1 MVQRGHRSGSRLR
14 KAQLVKILTQA
25 SCLALV
31 GAGLAGITLTQASA
45 APNAPGETLIQQMK
59 TEAQGPVALTPERST
74 GRVGFARVARSGDLS
89 PSDAAL
95 TRTGAVDKADAYLD
109 QYGAAFGAAPGELLQ
124 TGVRSDRYGTT
135 VRFQQVHQGVP
146 VFGSMLLAH
155 VDTQGDLTSVNGFAA
170 PGIDISMTPRLTSGQ
185 AAARAVRAVKLD
197 PPSHNGGKASTTGL
211 RAAHTNLVIY
221 RTGAIRDVAGENVLT
236 YTVEVTNH
244 RNIRDMVFVDANTGK
259 LLNRYTL
266 TDSALERHVFEQT
279 FTPAAEV
286 WAEGDPF
293 PGALNVD
300 QQNIV
305 LGSGEAYW
313 FFRNAF
319 GRDSYDGAGHAMN
332 TVNNDPTIA
341 CPNANWNGSTTNY
354 CNGVTADDVV
364 AHEWGHA
371 YTEFTHGLI
380 YQFQPGALNESYSD
394 IWGETV
400 DLINGRMDADEG
412 DIQTNRPDGQC
423 SAFIRGDISMTINT
437 PASAAGPCTAE
448 PASFGPVFSQAGT
461 TTDVVVGQD
470 AANPQGPA
478 TTDGCTALSNAGA
491 VAGNFV
497 YVDRGTCTFQVK
509 ADNASAAG
517 AEGVV
522 VGDNVAG
529 RAPISM
535 SGTSDIFGL
544 MVTLEDGARIK
555 GAGTVNATIRASGTA
570 PVADSFRWLIG
581 EDATAFGGAIRD
593 MWSPTCLNDPGKV
606 SDAQYF
612 CASDDN
618 GGVHSNS
625 GVPNHAYA
633 LTVDGGTFNG
643 QTITGIGLTKA
654 AAVYF
659 RAMTTYQTPTTDFAD
674 HADALKA
681 ACVDLVGERL
691 NNLSTAPNDSTL
703 SAERVR
709 TADCATFDTVAA
721 AVELRRA
728 PTQCNFKP
736 MFTPGS
742 GPALCGP
749 GTTTQTVFSENFTNG
764 LAGWDRASQVV
775 NPGAIGKAWVAKTGA
790 PTGNGASHPG
800 SVAYGP
806 APDQGQC
813 DGSAADFSS
822 RDSIISPA
830 INIPKGRAVAR
841 KLSFDHYVATEL
853 GFDGGNVKFR
863 TGPQWKVIPASA
875 YIFNGPGQ
883 LETAAAGNTNP
894 MAGEPAF
901 TGTDGGE
908 VTGSWGT
915 SQINLSALGVKAGQT
930 LHLRF
935 DIGRDGCGGIDGW
948 YVDDVKVTVCTAG
961 ARTAGIVAGR
971 RN

>member
-1 MVQRGHRSGSRLR
+1 
-14 KAQLVKILTQA
+14 VKILTQA

-45 APNAPGETLIQQMK
+45 VPSAPGETLTQQMR
-59 TEAQGPVALTPERST
+59 TEAQGPVALTPEPAT

-109 QYGAAFGAAPGELLQ
+109 QYGAAFGAAPGELQQ

-155 VDTQGDLTSVNGFAA
+155 VDAQGDLTSVNGYAA
-170 PGIDISMTPRLTSGQ
+170 PGISISMTPRLTTGQ
-185 AAARAVRAVKLD
+185 AASRAVRAVKLD
-197 PPSHNGGKASTTGL
+197 PPAHNGGKANTTGL
-211 RAAHTNLVIY
+211 RAARTDLVIY

-259 LLNRYTL
+259 LLNRYTM

-286 WAEGDPF
+286 WSEGDPF
-293 PGALNVD
+293 PGTLNVD

-313 FFRNAF
+313 FFNNTF
-319 GRDSYDGAGHAMN
+319 GRDSYDGAGHPMN

-400 DLINGRMDADEG
+400 DLINGRMDNDEG
-412 DIQTNRPDGQC
+412 DIETKRQDGVC
-423 SAFIRGDISMTINT
+423 SAHTALATLVTINS
-437 PASAAGPCTAE
+437 PAPIAKNCDSA
-448 PASFGPVFSQAGT
+448 PAQFGPTLTEQGT
-461 TTDVVVGQD
+461 TGDVVLARDRVGS
-470 AANPQGPA
+470 AS
-478 TTDGCTALSNAGA
+478 DGCTALANGA
-491 VAGNFV
+491 DISGHIAL
-497 YVDRGTCTFQVK
+497 VDRGTCVFTDKVK
-509 ADNASAAG
+509 NAQAAG
-517 AEGVV
+517 AVAV
-522 VGDNVAG
+522 LVGNNVAG
-529 RAPISM
+529 APFAM
-535 SGTSDIFGL
+535 SGADPTITIPSVMIGKADRDLIAGEL
-544 MVTLEDGARIK
+544 ANGAVNVTMALDAANRE
-555 GAGTVNATIRASGTA
+555 
-570 PVADSFRWLIG
+570 DSFRWLIG

-593 MWSPTCLNDPGKV
+593 MWLPTCLGDPGKV
-606 SDAQYF
+606 SDAEYH
-612 CASDDN
+612 CTSDDN

-625 GVPNHAYA
+625 GIPNHAYA

-643 QTITGIGLTKA
+643 QTVTGIGLTKA

-691 NNLSTAPNDSTL
+691 NNLSTEPNDSTP

-709 TADCATFDTVAA
+709 TADCATFDAVAA

-728 PTQCNFKP
+728 PTQCNFQP
-736 MFTPGS
+736 MFEPGS

-749 GTTTQTVFSENFTNG
+749 GTTTRTVFSENFTGG
-764 LAGWDRASQVV
+764 LAGWGRASQVV
-775 NPGAIGKAWVAKTGA
+775 NPGASGKPWAASTNA
-790 PTGNGASHPG
+790 PTGNGAPHPG
-800 SVAYGP
+800 AVAFGP

-830 INIPKGRAVAR
+830 ISIPQGKAVAR
-841 KLSFDHYVATEL
+841 KLSFAHYVATEL
-853 GFDGGNVKFR
+853 GFDGGNVKYR
-863 TGPQWKVIPASA
+863 TGPQWKLIPASA
-875 YIFNGPGQ
+875 YTFNGPGQ

-894 MAGEPAF
+894 MAGEPGF

-908 VTGSWGT
+908 VSGSWGT
-915 SQINLSALGVKAGQT
+915 SQVNLSALGVKAGQT

-948 YVDDVKVTVCTAG
+948 YVDDVKVTVCVSG

>member
-1 MVQRGHRSGSRLR
+1 
-14 KAQLVKILTQA
+14 
-25 SCLALV
+25 
-31 GAGLAGITLTQASA
+31 
-45 APNAPGETLIQQMK
+45 
-59 TEAQGPVALTPERST
+59 
-74 GRVGFARVARSGDLS
+74 
-89 PSDAAL
+89 
-95 TRTGAVDKADAYLD
+95 
-109 QYGAAFGAAPGELLQ
+109 
-124 TGVRSDRYGTT
+124 
-135 VRFQQVHQGVP
+135 
-146 VFGSMLLAH
+146 
-155 VDTQGDLTSVNGFAA
+155 
-170 PGIDISMTPRLTSGQ
+170 
-185 AAARAVRAVKLD
+185 
-197 PPSHNGGKASTTGL
+197 
-211 RAAHTNLVIY
+211 
-221 RTGAIRDVAGENVLT
+221 
-236 YTVEVTNH
+236 
-244 RNIRDMVFVDANTGK
+244 
-259 LLNRYTL
+259 
-266 TDSALERHVFEQT
+266 
-279 FTPAAEV
+279 
-286 WAEGDPF
+286 
-293 PGALNVD
+293 
-300 QQNIV
+300 
-305 LGSGEAYW
+305 
-313 FFRNAF
+313 
-319 GRDSYDGAGHAMN
+319 MN

-400 DLINGRMDADEG
+400 DLINDRMDNDEG
-412 DIQTNRPDGQC
+412 DIQTKRPDGQC
-423 SAFIRGDISMTINT
+423 SAFIRGDISMVVNT

-448 PASFGPVFSQAGT
+448 PASFGPVFDQAGV
-461 TTDVVVGQD
+461 TTDIVVGQD

-509 ADNASAAG
+509 TNNASAAG
-517 AEGVV
+517 AEGIV

-555 GAGTVNATIRASGTA
+555 GAGTVNATIRDNGTE

-633 LTVDGGTFNG
+633 LTVDGGRFNG
-643 QTITGIGLTKA
+643 RTITGLGLTKA

-674 HADALKA
+674 HADALKT

-691 NNLSTAPNDSTL
+691 NNLSAAPNDRTV
-703 SAERVR
+703 SAQRVR
-709 TADCATFDTVAA
+709 TADCATFDAVAA
-721 AVELRRA
+721 AVELRRP
-728 PTQCNFKP
+728 PTQCNFQP
-736 MFTPGS
+736 MFAPGT

-749 GTTTQTVFSENFTNG
+749 GTTTRTVFSENFTNG

-775 NPGAIGKAWVAKTGA
+775 NPGASGKAWVATTGA
-790 PTGNGASHPG
+790 PTGNGAPHPG
-800 SVAYGP
+800 SVAFGA

-813 DGSAADFSS
+813 DGSAQDFSS

-830 INIPKGRAVAR
+830 INIPRGKAVAR

-863 TGPQWKVIPASA
+863 TGPTWKVIPASA

-894 MAGEPAF
+894 MAGEPGF

-915 SQINLSALGVKAGQT
+915 SQVNLSALGVKAGQT

-948 YVDDVKVTVCTAG
+948 YVDDVKVSVCVAG
-961 ARTAGIVAGR
+961 ARTAGTAAGR